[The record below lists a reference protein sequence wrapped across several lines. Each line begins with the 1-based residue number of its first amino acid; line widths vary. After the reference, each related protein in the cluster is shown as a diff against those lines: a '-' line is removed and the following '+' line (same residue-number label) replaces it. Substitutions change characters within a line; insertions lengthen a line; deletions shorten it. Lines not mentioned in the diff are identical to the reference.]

1 MEVLCLSHFLVLEPE
16 AVIHSLHSLHSSS
29 VSQTSGTRMWNGG
42 DVTGTRRMVRMPTF
56 LQLERQWMGG
66 TSDDRELMA
75 CPVPLSSFRSV
86 SLSSVARTSLMMK
99 EERAERHRAQ
109 GIGIIIL
116 LLFPC
121 QSVGLDRSRFH
132 CLSSHLPRVTV
143 SSSGVSVA
151 SGGTVMTRKGDHII
165 NSLSI
170 PTPVPPP
177 KGWWSSWSYKSESFS
192 VSILSLWSHLIVLTS
207 WIERSM
213 W

>member
-1 MEVLCLSHFLVLEPE
+1 
-16 AVIHSLHSLHSSS
+16 
-29 VSQTSGTRMWNGG
+29 
-42 DVTGTRRMVRMPTF
+42 
-56 LQLERQWMGG
+56 
-66 TSDDRELMA
+66 MA

-213 W
+213 WWTIIPCHWALGTSSDSSSHPQFIESFFLAYIIIRGLSFSINFW